1 MVEPNELLLV
11 FLSVDMIIVSSGR
24 EESRSEMASQ
34 PFMSLAS
41 LDFVL
46 TFPVVFVSENPQIV
60 CTATLN
66 P

>member
-34 PFMSLAS
+34 SFMSLAS

-46 TFPVVFVSENPQIV
+46 TFPVVFVLENPQIV